1 MLGIFSILS
10 GYQAFSAWFLE
21 TRISHLTSSTSNLS
35 SSLGSLIDASSTR
48 VYCLSHLW
56 IPYIFFDTLVTYLEL
71 RLPFSCASSSS
82 SDNFLML
89 DPLPRPLPRPTPL
102 PLGFTVGNLSPLSIS
117 VSSRTTGFG
126 RRPAPGRRPP
136 RLDLGLTSFNSSSS
150 SCWWLLDVAS
160 SEVC

>member
-21 TRISHLTSSTSNLS
+21 IRISHLTSSTANLS
-35 SSLGSLIDASSTR
+35 SSLGFLIDVSSTR

-56 IPYIFFDTLVTYLEL
+56 IPYSLFETLCTYLEL
-71 RLPFSCASSSS
+71 RLPLSCASSSS
-82 SDNFLML
+82 SDNFLIL
-89 DPLPRPLPRPTPL
+89 DPLPRPLPRPTPV
-102 PLGFTVGNLSPLSIS
+102 PLDFVIGNLSPLSIS

-126 RRPAPGRRPP
+126 RLPAPGRRPP

-150 SCWWLLDVAS
+150 SCWWLLEVAS